1 MSDQE
6 LTYDA
11 EHLFGLAQSEIL
23 YSSLDE
29 LNITTSTVSKALNIL
44 ITTPDAS
51 QSEIVVT
58 DDISLIFRL
67 LVQWFTHYLCK
78 TLMQL
83 MTPEALALFHKRIPE
98 AYVWSYLV
106 LQEHFSLKWLISH
119 YCELLQS
126 SRR

>member
-1 MSDQE
+1 MDSIASFHYGKWRA
-6 LTYDA
+6 LHHHA
-11 EHLFGLAQSEIL
+11 ACS
-23 YSSLDE
+23 
-29 LNITTSTVSKALNIL
+29 STVSKALNIL

-83 MTPEALALFHKRIPE
+83 MTPEALALLHRRIPE
-98 AYVWSYLV
+98 AYIWSYLV
-106 LQEHFSLKWLISH
+106 IQEHFSLKRFLSN
-119 YCELLQS
+119 YCELLQT